1 MTLNTRSLG
10 CSRPFVLDLDSAA
23 WDQLLGLCSSRECA
37 STKQIGSQ
45 DSRRVL
51 YPMLQH
57 VIHCIS
63 LLHSLFA
70 DHMGLTTSECPN
82 SHSDVATSP
91 QARRL
96 MLLMNIVDKQK
107 EIQGGQIWQH
117 SRDWRCH
124 GIFGQQHLR
133 SSRDVFL
140 MKFNTSGH
148 WHWTRQHGSSASDN
162 ARALKSD
169 DEGNIFLAGALISLC
184 HDWVLPCIHRF
195 L

>member
-133 SSRDVFL
+133 RLQRRVSY
-140 MKFNTSGH
+140 
-148 WHWTRQHGSSASDN
+148 
-162 ARALKSD
+162 
-169 DEGNIFLAGALISLC
+169 EGNIFLAGALISLC
-184 HDWVLPCIHRF
+184 HDWVPPCIHRF